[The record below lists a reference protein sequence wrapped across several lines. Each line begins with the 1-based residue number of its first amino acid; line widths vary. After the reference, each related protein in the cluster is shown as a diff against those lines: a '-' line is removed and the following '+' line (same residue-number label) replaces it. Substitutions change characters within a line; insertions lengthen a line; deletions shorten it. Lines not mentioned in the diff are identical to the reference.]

1 MVSVSFKFQ
10 VFLEYVYHGGVTLE
24 FSSLKVQ
31 LSVKS
36 YLDGLLVQVLL
47 LAGDEVRSHDS
58 ALLSGG
64 DLAGKDTAEGVEPS
78 LVGGRHHL
86 GDVHHEGGL
95 GVTVLDTH
103 AGNIVGGSLIQKLGS
118 RNTIIS
124 KCSFLVSYLS

>member
-1 MVSVSFKFQ
+1 MK
-10 VFLEYVYHGGVTLE
+10 
-24 FSSLKVQ
+24 FSSLKIDH
-31 LSVKS
+31 SVLN

-64 DLAGKDTAEGVEPS
+64 DLAREDTTEGVEPS

-95 GVTVLDTH
+95 GVAVLHSH
-103 AGNIVGGSLIQKLGS
+103 AGNIVGGSL
-118 RNTIIS
+118 
-124 KCSFLVSYLS
+124 V